1 MRKFTVLL
9 LILAMVFP
17 LAIPMV
23 AAQGNGIQRAPAEGL
38 RQYFGRR
45 SVHAADR
52 LS

>member
-23 AAQGNGIQRAPAEGL
+23 AAQGD
-38 RQYFGRR
+38 
-45 SVHAADR
+45 SVQAR
-52 LS
+52 LEEYNANLPKGYGNICPRF